1 LTASNYHN
9 FPDGLVRFVNIPW
22 NCTIRVFTVAGDLVW
37 ENVQTSNG
45 GDVEWN
51 LTNQSSES
59 IASGVYIFRVE
70 TPNGDSM
77 FGRLVVIR

>member
-1 LTASNYHN
+1 
-9 FPDGLVRFVNIPW
+9 
-22 NCTIRVFTVAGDLVW
+22 LVW
-37 ENVQTSNG
+37 ENVQSSNG
-45 GDVEWN
+45 GNVEWN

-59 IASGVYIFRVE
+59 VASGVYIFRVE